1 MREAAK
7 HPQTI
12 KPPIPII
19 GGIRK
24 HENFGKIKTD
34 KSLLWI
40 RKNEINIDDSCNFIL
55 LFYITFL

>member
-34 KSLLWI
+34 KSLL
-40 RKNEINIDDSCNFIL
+40 
-55 LFYITFL
+55 